1 MPHAG
6 CLSQTFLAFLCPPGS
21 DGTHLQ
27 IGAAGEGGV
36 RWGRAPHR
44 VLAPAVETSP
54 ETGLFEGVILC
65 RPRPALPVSEE
76 DSDVSKN
83 FFSRDSSVQG
93 GIWAVAHRTDD
104 EQPAPGV
111 SAITPPGRILIRL
124 WNGEL

>member
-1 MPHAG
+1 MGQSPTPCPRSCSRNFARDRALRG
-6 CLSQTFLAFLCPPGS
+6 GDPLQTQA
-21 DGTHLQ
+21 
-27 IGAAGEGGV
+27 
-36 RWGRAPHR
+36 
-44 VLAPAVETSP
+44 
-54 ETGLFEGVILC
+54 
-65 RPRPALPVSEE
+65 ALPVAEE

-104 EQPAPGV
+104 EQPAPSV